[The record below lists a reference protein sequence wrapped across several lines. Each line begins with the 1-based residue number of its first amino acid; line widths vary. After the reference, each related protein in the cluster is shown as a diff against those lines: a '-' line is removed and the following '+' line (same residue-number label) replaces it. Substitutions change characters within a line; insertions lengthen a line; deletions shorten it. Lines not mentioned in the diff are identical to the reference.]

1 MGIKEMEILKDGVRE
16 IYSYVDIPN
25 DVFYKILETKPETG
39 EYETTFIPYESTK
52 EIYKLLGLT
61 DSTTYREWLAV
72 KNGFILKFSFGIAED
87 NPKCIES
94 AKNFPLLKY
103 VIDYFRTRE
112 GLKKSFEF

>member
-25 DVFYKILETKPETG
+25 DVFYKILETETG
-39 EYETTFIPYESTK
+39 EYGTIPYESTK
-52 EIYKLLGLT
+52 EIYRLLGLT
-61 DSTTYREWLAV
+61 DSTTYKEWLAV
-72 KNGFILKFSFGIAED
+72 KNGFIFKFSFGIAEE
-87 NPKCIES
+87 NPACIKA